1 MIANIETFF
10 DFENSKE
17 YISSYSLEKVDDNK
31 IRIKTAYP
39 RKQKLENFLKVVV
52 MFLIFMSG

>member
-10 DFENSKE
+10 DFKNSKE

>member
-10 DFENSKE
+10 DFKNSKE

-39 RKQKLENFLKVVV
+39 RKQKLENFL
-52 MFLIFMSG
+52 LDFMTI

>member
-10 DFENSKE
+10 DFKNSKE

-31 IRIKTAYP
+31 IRIKKNDEVTV
-39 RKQKLENFLKVVV
+39 NFR
-52 MFLIFMSG
+52 